1 MKVKDHIIVDCI
13 NAIDYSYLNFE
24 EFSTIGIIYTFNFHN
39 ITTDYSYWYVILK
52 VIIYNSFG
60 RLKPRNAFIGGFVIE
75 RKNAGVFKIFKNA
88 PSLVVELSITDE
100 QYNNISDTIK
110 KFEQNKE
117 EYKYDFVNLTI
128 FFTKYRI
135 PRKKRFF
142 CSQFVAYILN
152 NAGITTPN
160 PPEHAQATD
169 FVKMENSRVIYNGII
184 QEYSIEKT
192 IS

>member
-1 MKVKDHIIVDCI
+1 MKKIYIILTQ
-13 NAIDYSYLNFE
+13 SGTF
-24 EFSTIGIIYTFNFHN
+24 FSKLIRLF
-39 ITTDYSYWYVILK
+39 SRK
-52 VIIYNSFG
+52 PYNHASIALDKSLDKFYSFG

-100 QYNNISDTIK
+100 QYNNISETIK
-110 KFEQNKE
+110 IFEQNKE

-152 NAGITTPN
+152 TAGIKTPN
-160 PPEHAQATD
+160 PPERTQATD
-169 FVKMENSRVIYNGII
+169 FVQMENSRVIYNGII
-184 QEYSIEKT
+184 QDYSIEKT